1 MFGLS
6 VLSEC
11 LFKPIIGLSVNSDR
25 FSSANHRSIRRLSR
39 LDLVY
44 YQMVLL
50 AGTDDIFWHEA
61 GKCYR
66 SLVPNFC
73 QQLLIIAVVWNVVP
87 LGLANGIA
95 LW

>member
-25 FSSANHRSIRRLSR
+25 FSSANHRGIRRLLR

-50 AGTDDIFWHEA
+50 AGTDDI
-61 GKCYR
+61 
-66 SLVPNFC
+66 
-73 QQLLIIAVVWNVVP
+73 LLA
-87 LGLANGIA
+87 
-95 LW
+95 